1 MWPIR
6 PAGWTMTA
14 AERATLERLRQEN
27 QALRVEVAALEQT
40 VHALLDQNRQLQEKL
55 DEQARAAARQAAPF
69 RRRGSRKV
77 PDGSKK
83 RPGRPPGHPGVHR
96 AVPDHVDDHADVP
109 LTGCPHCGG
118 SVTAVEAIEQFIEEI
133 PPVRPHVT
141 RLVTYRGC
149 CATCGEVHSSHPLQT
164 STATGAAK
172 AQLGPRAHALA
183 AALNKQFGLT
193 MRKTCRVLRLVAGL
207 TLSPGGLAQAVQRT
221 AAKVQPAFDSLV
233 LEVRGAAAVFA
244 DETSW
249 YVGAPGY
256 WLWTFTT
263 TDATVYHVD
272 KSRGRQ
278 VVLDLLGADFAGI
291 LVSDCLASYEN
302 LPYRMHK
309 CLGHHQKAIAEARDR
324 PDTKDPGYLN
334 EWKLL
339 FTMVNALWK
348 HRADLGEEEFVRQR
362 GHLEAWLD
370 RLLAEPRAQPGDVAI
385 QQRIGKRRGVVLG
398 CLDDPAA
405 EPTNNRAERSLRD
418 PGVIARKVS
427 CGNKTEA
434 GKTAW
439 ERLTSLAMTCQQ
451 RCQDFASWLAACLPL
466 DAPVTP
472 VPAATPTR

>member
-1 MWPIR
+1 
-6 PAGWTMTA
+6 
-14 AERATLERLRQEN
+14 LRDEN
-27 QALRVEVAALEQT
+27 KALRAQVAALEQT
-40 VHALLDQNRQLQEKL
+40 IVDLLEQIRQLQERL
-55 DEQARAAARQAAPF
+55 DERTRAAARQAAPF
-69 RRRGSRKV
+69 RRRESNKV
-77 PDGSKK
+77 PDGSRKP
-83 RPGRPPGHPGVHR
+83 PGRPPGHPGVYR
-96 AVPDHVDDHADVP
+96 NVPDHVDEHADLP

-118 SVTAVEAIEQFIEEI
+118 PLTAVEAIEQFIEEI
-133 PPVRPHVT
+133 PPIRPRVV
-141 RLVTYRGC
+141 RLVTYRGRC
-149 CATCGEVHSSHPLQT
+149 PDCGEVHSSHPLQT

-172 AQLGPRAHALA
+172 VQLGPRAHALA

-193 MRKTCRVLRLVAGL
+193 MRKTCRVLRLFAGL

-221 AAKVQPAFDSLV
+221 ATKVQPAFDTLV
-233 LEVRGAAAVFA
+233 AEVRGAAAVFA

-263 TDATVYHVD
+263 DDATVYHVD

-278 VVLDLLGADFAGI
+278 VVLDTLGEHFAGI

-309 CLGHHQKAIAEARDR
+309 CIGHHLKAIAEARDR
-324 PDTKDPGYLN
+324 PDTKDPSHLN

-348 HRADLGEEEFVRQR
+348 HRATLGAEEFARQR
-362 GHLEAWLD
+362 GHLGVWLD
-370 RLLAEPRAQPGDVAI
+370 RLLVEPRPQPGDVAI

-434 GKTAW
+434 GKRAW
-439 ERLTSLAMTCQQ
+439 ERLVSLAMTCQQ
-451 RCQDFASWLAACLPL
+451 RGHDFASWLADCLPL
-466 DAPVTP
+466 DAPVSP
-472 VPAATPTR
+472 IPAAPKLTR

>member
-1 MWPIR
+1 MWPIW

-14 AERATLERLRQEN
+14 AERATLEQFQQEN
-27 QALRVEVAALEQT
+27 QALRAEVAALEQT
-40 VHALLDQNRQLQEKL
+40 VRELREKL
-55 DEQARAAARQAAPF
+55 DEQTRAAARQAAPF
-69 RRRGSRKV
+69 RRRESKKVPEGSR
-77 PDGSKK
+77 K

-96 AVPDHVDDHADVP
+96 AVPDHVDEHAEVP
-109 LTGCPHCGG
+109 LTGCPRCGG
-118 SVTAVEAIEQFIEEI
+118 PVTALEPIEQFIEEI

-193 MRKTCRVLRLVAGL
+193 MRKTCRVLQLVAGL

-233 LEVRGAAAVFA
+233 TEVRAAAAVFA

-263 TDATVYHVD
+263 ADATVYHVD
-272 KSRGRQ
+272 PSRGRQ

-309 CLGHHQKAIAEARDR
+309 CIGHHQEAIAEARDR
-324 PDTKDPGYLN
+324 PDTNDPSYLN

-339 FTMVNALWK
+339 WTMVNALWK
-348 HRADLGEEEFVRQR
+348 HRANLGVEEFVRQR

-385 QQRIGKRRGVVLG
+385 QNRIGKRRGVVLG

-405 EPTNNRAERSLRD
+405 EPTKNRAERSLRD
-418 PGVIARKVS
+418 VGVIARKVS

-434 GKTAW
+434 GKAAW
-439 ERLTSLAMTCQQ
+439 ERLVSLAMTCQQ
-451 RCQDFASWLAACLPL
+451 RGHDFVSWLAACLPL
-466 DAPVTP
+466 AAPVTP
-472 VPAATPTR
+472 VPAAIPAR

>member
-1 MWPIR
+1 
-6 PAGWTMTA
+6 MTA
-14 AERATLERLRQEN
+14 SERAEVERLREEYR
-27 QALRVEVAALEQT
+27 ALRAQVADLEQT
-40 VHALLDQNRQLQEKL
+40 IQDLSEQLRQIQEKL
-55 DEQARAAARQAAPF
+55 EEQARAAARQAAPF
-69 RRRGSRKV
+69 RRRESQKV

-83 RPGRPPGHPGVHR
+83 RPGRPGGHPGVHR
-96 AVPDHVDDHADVP
+96 AVPDHVDERAEVP

-118 SVTAVEAIEQFIEEI
+118 PVTAVEAIEQFIEEI

-141 RLVTYRGC
+141 HLVTYRGR
-149 CATCGEVHSSHPLQT
+149 CASCGEVHSTHPLQT
-164 STATGAAK
+164 SMATGAAR
-172 AQLGPRAHALA
+172 AQLGPRARALA

-193 MRKTCRVLRLVAGL
+193 MRKTCRVLRLLAGL
-207 TLSPGGLAQAVQRT
+207 TLSPGGLALGVQRT
-221 AAKVQPAFDSLV
+221 AAKVLPAFDSLV
-233 LEVRGAAAVFA
+233 LEVRTAAAVFA

-249 YVGAPGY
+249 YVGGPGP

-263 TDATVYHVD
+263 ADTTVYHVD
-272 KSRGRQ
+272 RSRGRQ
-278 VVLDLLGADFAGI
+278 VVLDMLGEHFAGI

-309 CLGHHQKAIAEARDR
+309 CIGHHQRAIAKARER
-324 PDTKDPGYLN
+324 PDTTDPSHLD

-348 HRADLGEEEFVRQR
+348 HRAALGEPEFARQR

-370 RLLAEPRAQPGDVAI
+370 RLLTEPRTQPGDVAI
-385 QQRIGKRRGVVLG
+385 RQRIGKRRGVVLG

-434 GKTAW
+434 GKAAW
-439 ERLTSLAMTCQQ
+439 ERLVSLAMTCHQ
-451 RCQDFASWLAACLPL
+451 RGHEFASWLATCLPL
-466 DAPVTP
+466 DAQVTP
-472 VPAATPTR
+472 VPAAIPDR